1 MAKNFIGINLLGP
14 YSLIP
19 RYGNTHEALNGNSHQ
34 KSYLDSV
41 ILQAVIVLTVID
53 LNDPLVTTGESNGR
67 VTLRD
72 LKVLMSHK

>member
-1 MAKNFIGINLLGP
+1 MAKIFIGINLLGP

-19 RYGNTHEALNGNSHQ
+19 RYGKTHEALNGNSHQ
-34 KSYLDSV
+34 KDSA
-41 ILQAVIVLTVID
+41 ILQAVIVLTVMD
-53 LNDPLVTTGESNGR
+53 LNGPLVTTGESNGR

>member
-1 MAKNFIGINLLGP
+1 MP
-14 YSLIP
+14 M
-19 RYGNTHEALNGNSHQ
+19 YGKTREALNGNSHQ
-34 KSYLDSV
+34 KSYLDSA

-53 LNDPLVTTGESNGR
+53 LNGPLVTTGESNDR

>member
-1 MAKNFIGINLLGP
+1 MAKKFIGINLLGP

-19 RYGNTHEALNGNSHQ
+19 RYGKTHEALNGNSHQ
-34 KSYLDSV
+34 KSYLDSA
-41 ILQAVIVLTVID
+41 ILQAVIVLTVD
-53 LNDPLVTTGESNGR
+53 LNGPLVTTGESNGR

>member
-1 MAKNFIGINLLGP
+1 MANKFIGINLLGP

-19 RYGNTHEALNGNSHQ
+19 RYGKTHEALNESHQ
-34 KSYLDSV
+34 KSYLDSA

-53 LNDPLVTTGESNGR
+53 LNGPLVTTGKSNGR